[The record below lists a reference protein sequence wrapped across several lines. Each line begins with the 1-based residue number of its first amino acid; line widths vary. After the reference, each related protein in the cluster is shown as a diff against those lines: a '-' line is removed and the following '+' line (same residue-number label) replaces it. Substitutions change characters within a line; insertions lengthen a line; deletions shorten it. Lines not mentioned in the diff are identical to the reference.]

1 VHSKA
6 ADSNSLG
13 ITSKSMTDLLLLL
26 ALLLVHATD
35 DVPASTT
42 SRQTNDC
49 MPCTRFGVGV
59 SQDASAT
66 RQVRETQPAMDLL
79 VGLLD
84 GDAIK
89 LSIREHLSCLD

>member
-1 VHSKA
+1 VLRTKPNFLVFCSSGSTLAPHVHSKA
-6 ADSNSLG
+6 ADSGSLG

-35 DVPASTT
+35 YV
-42 SRQTNDC
+42 
-49 MPCTRFGVGV
+49 
-59 SQDASAT
+59 
-66 RQVRETQPAMDLL
+66 L

-89 LSIREHLSCLD
+89 LSIREHLSCLDREDFL